1 MTCAIPS
8 YKAKAQVPARQQ
20 ERSQHSSHD
29 NYLSSSLGITPGR
42 LNRNPAE
49 SILVL
54 SQCHCVQNN
63 SNS

>member
-20 ERSQHSSHD
+20 ECSQHGSHD

-54 SQCHCVQNN
+54 LQYHRMPNN